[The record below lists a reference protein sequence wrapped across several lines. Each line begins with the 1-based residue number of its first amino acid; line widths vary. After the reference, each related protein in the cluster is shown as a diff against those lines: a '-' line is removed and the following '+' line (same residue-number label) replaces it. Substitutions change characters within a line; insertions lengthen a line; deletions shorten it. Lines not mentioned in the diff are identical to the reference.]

1 MRFSKGFTLIEL
13 LVAMA
18 IVAVIGVMALGGL
31 SEVIRQ
37 QEIAQARADRWHE
50 IQFAMRI
57 ISQDLAQIHPRPTR
71 EELGDAWQ
79 PSVLV
84 SPSSQFLLE
93 LSRGGWAN
101 PTAFPRG
108 SVLRVAYDLEDDDL
122 EGGVLVRFH
131 WSVMDRRLETLPIR
145 TELLTGVEEI
155 EIRMRDANGE
165 PHLGQWPPL
174 TVTGGDRLFVRPRL
188 MEFRINLDDFG
199 WVWRAAETGG

>member
-50 IQFAMRI
+50 VQFAMRI

-71 EELGDAWQ
+71 EELGDSWQ

-84 SPSSQFLLE
+84 SPSARFLLE

-108 SVLRVAYDLEDDDL
+108 SVLRVAYAL
-122 EGGVLVRFH
+122 EGDVLVRSH

-165 PHLGQWPPL
+165 AHLGQWPPL
-174 TVTGGDRLFVRPRL
+174 NVTGGDRLFVRPRL
-188 MEFRINLDDFG
+188 IEFRINLDDFG

>member
-1 MRFSKGFTLIEL
+1 MRFSRGFTLIEL
-13 LVAMA
+13 LVAMT

-71 EELGDAWQ
+71 EELGDSWQ

-84 SPSSQFLLE
+84 SPSAQFLLE

-108 SVLRVAYDLEDDDL
+108 SVLRVAYDLEDD
-122 EGGVLVRFH
+122 VLVRFH

-145 TELLTGVEEI
+145 NELLTGVEEI

-165 PHLGQWPPL
+165 AHLGQWPPL
-174 TVTGGDRLFVRPRL
+174 TVTGSDRLFVRPRL
-188 MEFRINLDDFG
+188 IEFRVNLDDFG

>member
-1 MRFSKGFTLIEL
+1 
-13 LVAMA
+13 
-18 IVAVIGVMALGGL
+18 
-31 SEVIRQ
+31 
-37 QEIAQARADRWHE
+37 
-50 IQFAMRI
+50 MRI

-71 EELGDAWQ
+71 EELGDSWQ

-84 SPSSQFLLE
+84 SPSAQFLLE

-108 SVLRVAYDLEDDDL
+108 SVLRVAYNLDGDI
-122 EGGVLVRFH
+122 LVRSH

-165 PHLGQWPPL
+165 AHLGQWPPL
-174 TVTGGDRLFVRPRL
+174 NVTGGDRLFVRPRL
-188 MEFRINLDDFG
+188 IEFRINLDDFG
-199 WVWRAAETGG
+199 WVWRSAETSG

>member
-50 IQFAMRI
+50 VQFAMRI

-71 EELGDAWQ
+71 EELGDSWQ

-84 SPSSQFLLE
+84 GPSAQFLVE

-108 SVLRVAYDLEDDDL
+108 SVLRVAYGL
-122 EGGVLVRFH
+122 EGDILVRSH

-165 PHLGQWPPL
+165 AHLGQWPPL
-174 TVTGGDRLFVRPRL
+174 NVTGGDRLFVRPRL
-188 MEFRINLDDFG
+188 IEFRINLDDFG

>member
-1 MRFSKGFTLIEL
+1 MRFSRGFTLIEL

-71 EELGDAWQ
+71 EELGDSWQ

-84 SPSSQFLLE
+84 SPSAQFLLE

-108 SVLRVAYDLEDDDL
+108 SVLRVAYDLEDD
-122 EGGVLVRFH
+122 VLVRFH
-131 WSVMDRRLETLPIR
+131 WNVMDRRLETLPIR

-165 PHLGQWPPL
+165 AHLGQWPPL
-174 TVTGGDRLFVRPRL
+174 TVTGSDRLFVRPRL
-188 MEFRINLDDFG
+188 IEFRVNLDDFG